1 MTTESEKQDIAYKRD
16 MKEIDDN
23 YKDAMDKMDR
33 SYRAAMRDRLMPARP
48 AKPSTRRE
56 LRCVR

>member
-1 MTTESEKQDIAYKRD
+1 MGDYERAMQDAYEAYFHDIIVYKCEMKRQS
-16 MKEIDDN
+16 
-23 YKDAMDKMDR
+23 DA
-33 SYRAAMRDRLMPARP
+33 YYEAMSRKLMPARP